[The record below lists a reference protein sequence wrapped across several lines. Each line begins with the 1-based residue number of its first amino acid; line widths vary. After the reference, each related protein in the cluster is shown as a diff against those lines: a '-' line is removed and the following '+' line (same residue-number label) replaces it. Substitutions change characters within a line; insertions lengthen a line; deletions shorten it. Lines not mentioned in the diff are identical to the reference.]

1 MSVLEK
7 LRGLPRAVGLG
18 AVAVLAL
25 IVGVVAYTELHDTD
39 RPQRQAGPR
48 YQPPLLS
55 TMFDYKPTL
64 LVVSDSYAGNY
75 PDMVADKLG
84 WSLAVDAQ
92 DGTGFVKGANKDS
105 PDGKPFIDRLGSDA
119 ATYKVDY
126 VLIDGGRRDL
136 GESPDAVVAAVD
148 RYINKVHAE
157 WPGAKI
163 IVVLPTSA
171 AAEPSP
177 NYPVVAQAIQHAAE
191 SVGAYVIDPVAQ
203 GWYRDVDAKTLLW
216 RDGAHLNYAGD
227 LYYANKL
234 IANLQQMFGR
244 KPTCLVVG
252 DSFGVGTGD
261 PQVVTYP
268 HLLADKIGCN
278 LALDA
283 EIGTGFLHS
292 IDNLPI
298 PTAPFIDRLARDEAT
313 YRYHVDYVLIDGG
326 RDDLGSMP
334 EPVVAAADEY
344 IKRVRSDWPKAKIII
359 ILPSYV
365 TTQAASNFP
374 AVAEG
379 LRRAADSVGAHVID
393 PVAQGWYRG
402 VDLKALLAPD
412 GIHFNAEGNKYYAD
426 KIMENLSKM
435 GLA

>member
-1 MSVLEK
+1 MSVLDR
-7 LRGLPRAVGLG
+7 LRALPRGIQLAAVP
-18 AVAVLAL
+18 VLAL
-25 IVGVVAYTELHDTD
+25 IVGVLAYTELHDTD
-39 RPQRQAGPR
+39 RPHRQAGPH

-64 LVVSDSYAGNY
+64 LVVSDSYAGYY
-75 PDMVADKLG
+75 PELVADKLG
-84 WSLAVDAQ
+84 WSLALDAQ
-92 DGTGFVKGANKDS
+92 DGTGFVRGANKDS
-105 PDGKPFIDRLGSDA
+105 PAGMPFIDRLGSDA
-119 ATYKVDY
+119 AAYKVDY

-136 GESPDAVVAAVD
+136 GESPESVAAAVD
-148 RYINKVHAE
+148 RYIRKVHE
-157 WPGAKI
+157 QWPGAKI
-163 IVVLPTSA
+163 VAVLPDA
-171 AAEPSP
+171 AAVAPP
-177 NYPVVAQAIQHAAE
+177 PDYPLVAQAIRGTAE

-227 LYYANKL
+227 LYYANK
-234 IANLQQMFGR
+234 ITANLQQMFGR
-244 KPTCLVVG
+244 KPTCLLVG
-252 DSFGVGTGD
+252 DSFAVGTGD

-268 HLLADKIGCN
+268 HLLADKMGCN

-298 PTAPFIDRLARDEAT
+298 PTAPFIDRLGRDEAT

-326 RDDLGSMP
+326 RDDLGSAP

-344 IKRVRSDWPKAKIII
+344 VKKVHADWPNAKIVI

-365 TTQAASNFP
+365 TAQAASNFP

-379 LRRAADSVGAHVID
+379 LRRAAEAVGAHVID

-402 VDLKALLAPD
+402 IDVKPLLAPD
-412 GIHFNAEGNKYYAD
+412 GIHFNGAGNKYYAN
-426 KIMENLSKM
+426 KIMENLNKM

>member
-1 MSVLEK
+1 MSVLDR
-7 LRGLPRAVGLG
+7 LRGLHRRIQMAAL
-18 AVAVLAL
+18 AVLAL
-25 IVGVVAYTELHDTD
+25 LVGVLAYTELHDTE
-39 RPQRQAGPR
+39 RPSSQAGPH

-64 LVVSDSYAGNY
+64 LVVSDSYAGYY
-75 PDMVADKLG
+75 PELVADKLG
-84 WSLAVDAQ
+84 WSLALDAQ

-105 PDGKPFIDRLGSDA
+105 PAGMPFIDRLGSVA
-119 ATYKVDY
+119 AAYRVNY
-126 VLIDGGRRDL
+126 VLVDGGRNDF
-136 GESPDAVVAAVD
+136 GEPPEKVAPAID
-148 RYINKVHAE
+148 GYINKVHAE

-163 IVVLPTSA
+163 VVVLPASA
-171 AAEPSP
+171 ASASPS
-177 NYPVVAQAIQHAAE
+177 YPAVAQAIQHTAE

-203 GWYRDVDAKTLLW
+203 GWYRDVDARTLLW

-227 LYYANKL
+227 LYYANKV

-244 KPTCLVVG
+244 KPTCLLVG
-252 DSFGVGTGD
+252 DSFAVGTGD

-268 HLLADKIGCN
+268 HLVADKMGCN

-298 PTAPFIDRLARDEAT
+298 PTAPFIDRLGRDEAT
-313 YRYHVDYVLIDGG
+313 YRYHVDYVIIDGG
-326 RDDLGSMP
+326 RDDLGSPP

-344 IKRVRSDWPKAKIII
+344 IKKVRSDWPKAKIVV

-365 TTQAASNFP
+365 TAQAASNFP
-374 AVAEG
+374 VVAEG
-379 LRRAADSVGAHVID
+379 LRRAAESVGAQVID

-402 VDLKALLAPD
+402 IDVKPLLARD
-412 GIHFNAEGNKYYAD
+412 GIHFNGEGNKYYAD
-426 KIMENLSKM
+426 KIMENLGKM